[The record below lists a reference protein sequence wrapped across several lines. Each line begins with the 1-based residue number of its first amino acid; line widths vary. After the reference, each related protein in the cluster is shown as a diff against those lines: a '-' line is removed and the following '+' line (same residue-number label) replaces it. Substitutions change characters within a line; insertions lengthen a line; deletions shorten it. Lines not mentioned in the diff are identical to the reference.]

1 MTTAGKVQRK
11 WPWVL
16 LGVAVA
22 GLVVVPAAATFYTHV
37 SSYRRPPAFRDAA
50 DITYADVD
58 AATHPRREVSFP
70 SGDVTLAGYVYPASG
85 DGAPSE
91 KPVGLAIVVHGLN
104 SNADKMLPLITYFQE
119 RGWTVFAFDGT
130 GAGASGGD
138 SVRGLNQQRLDLE
151 AAVAYIADQPDL
163 ASLPCVLVGHSM
175 GGHAVTSAFAD
186 GIDQQLDIRAAV
198 AFSAFNSGIET
209 TDVLFDTYAG
219 PVAPLLKPWVWVA
232 YHATFG
238 PAADVTAVDGVNA
251 TSTPFMCVYGTDDE
265 AVPAWRSGIPAHAS
279 QITNPNVELVEVAD
293 QYRNT
298 HSTLW
303 LTSDS
308 ARYALETW
316 DKRDALL
323 ASISGDPMADPG
335 YREFVQSVDKN
346 RMARTD
352 PDLMRRVESFCRER
366 AKSV

>member
-1 MTTAGKVQRK
+1 MANSMKRHRR

-22 GLVVVPAAATFYTHV
+22 GLVVVPAVATFCTHAQ
-37 SSYRRPPAFRDAA
+37 SYARPPAYRDAA

-58 AATHPRREVSFP
+58 AATHPRQEVSFS
-70 SGDVTLAGYVYPASG
+70 SGDVTLAGYVYPAQG
-85 DGAPSE
+85 LNAPSD
-91 KPVGLAIVVHGLN
+91 KPVGLAIIVHGLN
-104 SNADKMLPLITYFQE
+104 SRADKMLPLITYYQD

-151 AAVAYIADQPDL
+151 AAISYVASQPDL
-163 ASLPCVLVGHSM
+163 AGLPCVLVGHSM

-186 GIDQQLDIRAAV
+186 GIDQQLDIRAVV
-198 AFSAFNSGIET
+198 AFSAFNSSIET
-209 TDVLFDTYAG
+209 TDVLFDTYAA

-238 PAADVTAVDGVNA
+238 SAADVTAVDGINA
-251 TSTPFMCVYGTDDE
+251 TDTPFLCVYGTQDE
-265 AVPAWRSGIPAHAS
+265 AVPPWQSGIPAHAA
-279 QITNPNVELVEVAD
+279 QITNPNVQLVEVAD

-303 LTSDS
+303 LTADS

-316 DKRDALL
+316 DRRDALL
-323 ASISGDPMADPG
+323 SSINGDPMSNLG
-335 YREFVQSVDKN
+335 YQGFIASVDKA
-346 RMARTD
+346 RMTQTD
-352 PDLMRRVESFCRER
+352 PSLMQEVETFCRKR
-366 AKSV
+366 IGA

>member
-1 MTTAGKVQRK
+1 MANGMKKRRK
-11 WPWVL
+11 WPWAL
-16 LGVAVA
+16 LGVVVVV
-22 GLVVVPAAATFYTHV
+22 LVVLPAAATFYVH
-37 SSYRRPPAFRDAA
+37 SASYARPPAYRDAA
-50 DITYADVD
+50 DIAYADVD
-58 AATHPRREVSFP
+58 SAAHPRQEVFFP
-70 SGDVTLAGYVYPASG
+70 SGGETLAGYLYPAQG
-85 DGAPSE
+85 LDDPADA
-91 KPVGLAIVVHGLN
+91 PVGLAIIAHGLN
-104 SNADKMLPLITYFQE
+104 SNADKMLPLITYFQD

-138 SVRGLNQQRLDLE
+138 SVRGLNQQCLDLE
-151 AAVAYIADQPDL
+151 AAISYIASQPDL

-209 TDVLFDTYAG
+209 TDVLFDEYAA

-232 YHATFG
+232 YHAAFG
-238 PAADVTAVDGVNA
+238 PAADVTAVDGINA
-251 TSTPFMCVYGTDDE
+251 TSTPFMCVYGTEDE
-265 AVPAWRSGIPAHAS
+265 AVPAWKSGIPAHAS
-279 QITNPNVELVEVAD
+279 EITNPNVQLVEVSD

-303 LTSDS
+303 LTADS

-323 ASISGDPMADPG
+323 NSMEGDPMESPE
-335 YREFVQSVDKN
+335 YQEFIASVDKD
-346 RMARTD
+346 RMTQTD
-352 PDLMRRVESFCRER
+352 PDLMQQVESFCRR
-366 AKSV
+366 SVGA